1 MGKIELIDLLG
12 QCNVAE
18 PHNSAILRKFA
29 DLRGLCQALDKFSEN
44 SYESLDIFQNESDKL
59 KNNTSMIVGLM
70 LSRFKNIMKGQI
82 AYLPSPR

>member
-59 KNNTSMIVGLM
+59 KVSERSERALIH
-70 LSRFKNIMKGQI
+70 
-82 AYLPSPR
+82 P